1 MTWLP
6 QSQDLRIPANLTFPS
21 IWSPLSSSKLVNNLC
36 ISLVEVNQASIV
48 FENDLA
54 ARVSGYQ
61 APAKVNPDWGF
72 PHIFL
77 FNFLE
82 IFFDRHLDIWREQ
95 PCGQTRGRSKSC
107 ASCGAIPKS
116 VSKKRVFYRLGKQT
130 DWGPHSNG
138 KFENSFDRLG
148 FWWNLAQGF
157 IGDARLWIYHPKTI
171 YLKTLASRSFSNFFL
186 DLVWSWDPGL
196 SEWPRLH
203 TVSQWVSAKLD
214 LDVKAIWVH
223 ATKKIWHGIYSY
235 WSPGHFGIFHEKI
248 GQVFKKSR
256 TNGYFMASITKF
268 KILWYSKRL

>member
-21 IWSPLSSSKLVNNLC
+21 IWSPLSSSKWVNNLC

-107 ASCGAIPKS
+107 ASCGAIPNS
-116 VSKKRVFYRLGKQT
+116 VSKKR

-148 FWWNLAQGF
+148 FWWN
-157 IGDARLWIYHPKTI
+157 
-171 YLKTLASRSFSNFFL
+171 
-186 DLVWSWDPGL
+186 
-196 SEWPRLH
+196 
-203 TVSQWVSAKLD
+203 
-214 LDVKAIWVH
+214 
-223 ATKKIWHGIYSY
+223 Y
-235 WSPGHFGIFHEKI
+235 WSIIQKPFIQKLWQPGHSQTFSWTWSDPE
-248 GQVFKKSR
+248 
-256 TNGYFMASITKF
+256 
-268 KILWYSKRL
+268 ILAPVT

>member
-1 MTWLP
+1 MPIEKYSEKVKEKNVGQGPIGSYFCRWGDPLEKNILRDFLSLRSWAWDTGPSDLDSTQSHVHFRSHLCLRMTWLP

-21 IWSPLSSSKLVNNLC
+21 IWSPLSSSKWVNNLC

-54 ARVSGYQ
+54 AGVSGYQ
-61 APAKVNPDWGF
+61 APTKGNPDWGF

-77 FNFLE
+77 FNFFE
-82 IFFDRHLDIWREQ
+82 IFFDRHLGIWREQ

-157 IGDARLWIYHPKTI
+157 LGN
-171 YLKTLASRSFSNFFL
+171 SR
-186 DLVWSWDPGL
+186 L
-196 SEWPRLH
+196 SERL
-203 TVSQWVSAKLD
+203 V
-214 LDVKAIWVH
+214 
-223 ATKKIWHGIYSY
+223 
-235 WSPGHFGIFHEKI
+235 FGLFQRSKNREKW
-248 GQVFKKSR
+248 R
-256 TNGYFMASITKF
+256 YFAF
-268 KILWYSKRL
+268 